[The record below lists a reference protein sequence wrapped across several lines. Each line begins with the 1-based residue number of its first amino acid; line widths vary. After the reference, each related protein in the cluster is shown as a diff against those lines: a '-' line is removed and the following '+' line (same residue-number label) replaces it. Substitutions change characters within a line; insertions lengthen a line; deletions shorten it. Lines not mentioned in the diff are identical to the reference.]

1 MTDDI
6 NAMTPQEIIR
16 LLRTKAGTPQRLNE
30 ATQAQ
35 IDATLTFGN
44 IRTEDANEE
53 VSLRTMDDYFN
64 FGGKS

>member
-1 MTDDI
+1 MSDDI
-6 NAMTPQEIIR
+6 NQMTPQQIMRI
-16 LLRTKAGTPQRLNE
+16 LRAKAGMPQKLNE

-44 IRTEDANEE
+44 IRPDAEE
-53 VSLRTMDDYFN
+53 EEPRPKAMDDYFN